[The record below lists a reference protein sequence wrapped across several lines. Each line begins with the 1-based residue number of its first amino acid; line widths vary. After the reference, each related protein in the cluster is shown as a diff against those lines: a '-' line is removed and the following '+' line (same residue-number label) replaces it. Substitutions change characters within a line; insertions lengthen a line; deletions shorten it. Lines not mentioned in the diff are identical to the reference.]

1 MSTRYLEI
9 LSLQS
14 PQDIGTV
21 DAQNRAM
28 FSNNYN
34 VMCEGPSDKFEKEM
48 RKLIIDAGLAT
59 YSETSPGVAAPGSN
73 IFISSKAVLPSGAG
87 PFVLIKNT
95 GGLAPD
101 EEHGGKKYERLS
113 FQVMVYAGDYEAGR
127 VKANAIWREL
137 DGKRSITVTV

>member
-21 DAQNRAM
+21 DVQNRAM

-34 VMCEGPSDKFEKEM
+34 VMCEGPSDKFEREM
-48 RKLIIDAGLAT
+48 VKIISDAGLAT
-59 YSETSPGVAAPGSN
+59 YGTTAFVG
-73 IFISSKAVLPSGAG
+73 SKAVLPSGAG

-95 GGLAPD
+95 GGMAPD
-101 EEHGGKKYERLS
+101 EEHSGKKYERLS

-127 VKANAIWREL
+127 LKANAIWREL